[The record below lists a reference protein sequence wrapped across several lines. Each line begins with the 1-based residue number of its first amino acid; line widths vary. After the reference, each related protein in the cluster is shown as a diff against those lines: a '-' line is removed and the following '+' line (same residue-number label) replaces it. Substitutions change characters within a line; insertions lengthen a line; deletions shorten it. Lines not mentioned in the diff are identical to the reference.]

1 MAQKPD
7 DKTLNNLEARL
18 LEAIENAAEKVAQAE
33 SDREAANAKKAEARA
48 ILKAKGI
55 KPKGF
60 DMAMT
65 IAAMDPDDQAIFF
78 QSLQLSLK
86 GLKIEMPEMQLNL
99 FDPDGEPSDDA
110 DQGES
115 EE

>member
-1 MAQKPD
+1 MAQTPD

-18 LEAIENAAEKVAQAE
+18 MQAIEEAAAKCAQAD

-65 IAAMDPDDQAIFF
+65 IAAMDPDDQAVFF

-86 GLKIEMPEMQLNL
+86 GLKLEMPEMQLSMFN
-99 FDPDGEPSDDA
+99 PDGDVSADA

-115 EE
+115 E